1 MVEPKQALT
10 VARLISRAYR
20 QMGVTAINVGDKDLL
35 YGIKFL
41 QEEASHGLPLISAN
55 LIDPSTNLPFFPP
68 YIIKNIANIRIAF
81 FGLLSPDLEPA
92 MQKAT
97 AGKIMVKDP
106 VETTHKIMKSLSG
119 RADFIVLLSDLG
131 LDRER
136 EVIRTASCIPFVLG
150 GHEGSF
156 FHSPTTEGQTVVLQ
170 SFHKGMYAGKLQL
183 IVENKS
189 SPFQDEGRNDRIK
202 RQLHDLDVR
211 LQALKQAW
219 NTPQNQNSPIIQE
232 ISKQKAQLQKELQ
245 LSGVSSA
252 GSNRFLWTM
261 VPLDASFTEDSEVA
275 EWIREA
281 GIREDKEKR

>member
-20 QMGVTAINVGDKDLL
+20 QMEVTAINVGDKYLL

-106 VETTHKIMKSLSG
+106 VETTHKIMKNLSG
-119 RADFIVLLSDLG
+119 RADIIVLLSDLG

-136 EVIRTASCIPFVLG
+136 EVIRTAPGIPFVLG

-156 FHSPTTEGQTVVLQ
+156 FHSPATEGQTVVLQ

-183 IVENKS
+183 IVEKQS
-189 SPFQDEGRNDRIK
+189 SPFQDEGKNDRIK
-202 RQLHDLDVR
+202 RQLHDLDAR
-211 LQALKQAW
+211 LQALKQAR
-219 NTPQNQNSPIIQE
+219 NTPQNQNLSPVIQE

-275 EWIREA
+275 EWIRQA
-281 GIREDKEKR
+281 GIR